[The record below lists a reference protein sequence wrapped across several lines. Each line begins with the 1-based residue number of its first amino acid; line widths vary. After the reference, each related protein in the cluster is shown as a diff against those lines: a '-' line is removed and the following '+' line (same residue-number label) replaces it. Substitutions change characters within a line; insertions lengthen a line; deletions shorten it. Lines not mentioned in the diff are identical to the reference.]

1 MALGLGG
8 QFLLLLGKEFL
19 LARRKPC
26 SLVFQFILPLAFA
39 AFLVVLRLLV
49 NNANKA
55 EQIYEPLLLDPPP
68 NRTIYEILY
77 SPNTAKATEIMN
89 NVQTKLGSPYTGKVI
104 PGISVW
110 CM

>member
-39 AFLVVLRLLV
+39 AFLVVLRILV
-49 NNANKA
+49 ENENKA
-55 EQIYEPLLLDPPP
+55 EKIYEPLLLDPPP
-68 NRTIYEILY
+68 NRTVYEILY
-77 SPNTAKATEIMN
+77 SPNTTKATEIMN
-89 NVQTKLGSPYTGKVI
+89 NVQTKLGGSLYTGKVS
-104 PGISVW
+104 GVF
-110 CM
+110 

>member
-39 AFLVVLRLLV
+39 AFLVVLRILV
-49 NNANKA
+49 ENENKA
-55 EQIYEPLLLDPPP
+55 EKNL
-68 NRTIYEILY
+68 RTII
-77 SPNTAKATEIMN
+77 I
-89 NVQTKLGSPYTGKVI
+89 GST
-104 PGISVW
+104 S
-110 CM
+110 